1 MYKMCNAYTKSPKGT
16 QQFVCVM
23 KVKVFLITGT
33 GTNGCCHQPF
43 RYVSEICWGYIGSA
57 FSRPFDSQKEWMVG
71 LNNAGFHGHA
81 AMPQQMMGKLSQ
93 GCVANWPQ
101 GPVAKLPQGR
111 VAKLPLVHAM
121 SASCAF
127 ICPVNII
134 IYLFVRA
141 NSRACICN
149 NCINKL
155 WPHS

>member
-1 MYKMCNAYTKSPKGT
+1 
-16 QQFVCVM
+16 
-23 KVKVFLITGT
+23 
-33 GTNGCCHQPF
+33 
-43 RYVSEICWGYIGSA
+43 
-57 FSRPFDSQKEWMVG
+57 MVG
-71 LNNAGFHGHA
+71 LNNVGFHDHA

-134 IYLFVRA
+134 IYFFIYLFVRA

-149 NCINKL
+149 NWINFGHTL
-155 WPHS
+155 TVNGAWWLVCMVGVHGRCAW